1 MKTRKCMD
9 SGKDSVGAILG
20 DGRQIRQGPAKTGT
34 ENTDSKT
41 DKRPTRT
48 DFGTIPMSDTI
59 KPGLPRPAKANAM
72 GFSLI
77 ELLIVVAVILII
89 AAIAIPNFLHARMAA
104 NEASAVSSVRVINGS
119 EVAYAAANPSI
130 GYSVLLT
137 DLGPASGDYIDATL
151 AGGLKGGYAFTYLQG
166 AGGPPATNYTL
177 NADPTSRSITGQR
190 SFYTDQTNVI
200 HYNVSAVAGPSDLAL
215 Q

>member
-1 MKTRKCMD
+1 MSHT
-9 SGKDSVGAILG
+9 
-20 DGRQIRQGPAKTGT
+20 
-34 ENTDSKT
+34 SK
-41 DKRPTRT
+41 
-48 DFGTIPMSDTI
+48 
-59 KPGLPRPAKANAM
+59 LALRPAAEANCA

-89 AAIAIPNFLHARMAA
+89 AAIAIPNFLHAKMAA
-104 NEASAVSSVRVINGS
+104 NEASAVSSVRVINSS
-119 EVAYAAANPSI
+119 EVAYASANPSI

-137 DLGPASGDYIDATL
+137 DLGPTGGDYIDASL
-151 AGGLKGGYAFTYLQG
+151 ASGAKGGYTFTYLQG
-166 AGGPPATNYTL
+166 AGGAPATNYTL

-200 HYNVSAVAGPSDLAL
+200 HVNTTAVASSTDPAL

>member
-1 MKTRKCMD
+1 MSFTPKF
-9 SGKDSVGAILG
+9 A
-20 DGRQIRQGPAKTGT
+20 Q
-34 ENTDSKT
+34 
-41 DKRPTRT
+41 RPPRT
-48 DFGTIPMSDTI
+48 ATSE
-59 KPGLPRPAKANAM
+59 

-77 ELLIVVAVILII
+77 ELLIVVAIILII
-89 AAIAIPNFLHARMAA
+89 AAIAIPNFLHAKMAA

-137 DLGPASGDYIDATL
+137 DLGPSGSDYIDASL
-151 AGGLKGGYAFTYLQG
+151 ASGTKGGYTFTYLQG
-166 AGGPPATNYTL
+166 AGGAPATNYTL

-190 SFYTDQTNVI
+190 SYFTDQTNVI
-200 HYNVSAVAGPSDLAL
+200 HYNPVAVASSTDPAL